1 MVSFNPKKLWLAL
14 RNKFRRQKDVGQFQ
28 LREFIYLDEVSLQ
41 SLLVSLHGELTE
53 KKSITDSTSNTRN
66 VGGNIDTNNLAPL
79 KLGFTAQYQSGKS
92 SATQTETKAT
102 VQSWFRELYE
112 TPNILGVQPLEDDAQ
127 TMTVKSSADIIPGD
141 HPNYCIRS
149 SELQRGT
156 LVELKVAL
164 ATDPYFNVV
173 TSISEFFKLSE
184 NISDLNGYSEIKW
197 QIELLQQL
205 LAGLIPIKAEILN
218 YHALK
223 VGDDTYLV
231 HEDKVKVTEVSSSKI
246 KVNLVGVTELS
257 AYWKDIRRVLF
268 SNQEFRILCRISRP
282 GLVQDWNPIKLL
294 DLFGTFIPQEEI
306 HNLKETLKLLSYNV
320 DAASTAETDNDANNV
335 DAASTAE
342 TDNDANSKMRLA
354 LEEYIKSSCK
364 HAGGEIGSDEVEGI
378 IEEVLE
384 VLKGNFDE
392 GSMGD
397 RKVLYEKVDR
407 ELASLDIDV
416 PSDIRVTLREGSNKK
431 AGLSHRLFTSA
442 SSEAKKVEE
451 KSVAEELFIEAE
463 IIAIYW

>member
-14 RNKFRRQKDVGQFQ
+14 RDKFRRQKEVSQFQ

-66 VGGNIDTNNLAPL
+66 VSGNIDTNNLAPL

-112 TPNILGVQPLEDDAQ
+112 TPNILGVQPLEDGDQ
-127 TMTVKSSADIIPGD
+127 DIIVKSSA
-141 HPNYCIRS
+141 
-149 SELQRGT
+149 LQRGT
-156 LVELKVAL
+156 LAELQVVL

-184 NISDLNGYSEIKW
+184 NISELNGYSEIKW

-218 YHALK
+218 YRALK
-223 VGDDTYLV
+223 TGDDTYLV
-231 HEDKVKVTEVSSSKI
+231 HEDKVTGVSTSKI

-268 SNQEFRILCRISRP
+268 SNQEFRVLCRISRP

-294 DLFGTFIPQEEI
+294 DLFGNVFPQKEI
-306 HNLKETLKLLSYNV
+306 HNVKEMLKLLSYNV
-320 DAASTAETDNDANNV
+320 DAASTAETDNDA
-335 DAASTAE
+335 S
-342 TDNDANSKMRLA
+342 SKMRLA

-364 HAGGEIGSDEVEGI
+364 HAGGEISSDEIKGI
-378 IEEVLE
+378 IEE

-397 RKVLYEKVDR
+397 RKVLYEKVDG
-407 ELASLDIDV
+407 ELASLKIDV
-416 PSDIRVTLREGSNKK
+416 PPDIRVTLRESSSEK
-431 AGLSHRLFTSA
+431 AGLSHKLFTLA

>member
-14 RNKFRRQKDVGQFQ
+14 RDKFRRQKEVSQFQ

-66 VGGNIDTNNLAPL
+66 VSGNIDTNNLAPL

-112 TPNILGVQPLEDDAQ
+112 TPNILGVQPLEDGDQ
-127 TMTVKSSADIIPGD
+127 DIIVKSSA
-141 HPNYCIRS
+141 
-149 SELQRGT
+149 LQRGT
-156 LVELKVAL
+156 LAELQVVL

-184 NISDLNGYSEIKW
+184 NISELNGYSEIKW

-218 YHALK
+218 YRALK
-223 VGDDTYLV
+223 TGDDTYLV
-231 HEDKVKVTEVSSSKI
+231 HEDKVTGVSTSKI

-268 SNQEFRILCRISRP
+268 SNQEFRVLCRISRP

-294 DLFGTFIPQEEI
+294 DLFGNVFPQKEI
-306 HNLKETLKLLSYNV
+306 HNVKEMLKLLSYNV
-320 DAASTAETDNDANNV
+320 DAASTAETDNDA
-335 DAASTAE
+335 S
-342 TDNDANSKMRLA
+342 SKMRLA
-354 LEEYIKSSCK
+354 LEEYIKSSCE

-378 IEEVLE
+378 IKE

-397 RKVLYEKVDR
+397 RKVLYEKVDG
-407 ELASLDIDV
+407 ELVSLKIDV
-416 PSDIRVTLREGSNKK
+416 PPNIRVTLRESSSEK

-442 SSEAKKVEE
+442 PSEVKKVEEKEE

>member
-14 RNKFRRQKDVGQFQ
+14 RDKFRRQKEVSQFQ

-66 VGGNIDTNNLAPL
+66 VSGNIDTNNLAPL

-112 TPNILGVQPLEDDAQ
+112 TPNILGVQPLEDGDQ
-127 TMTVKSSADIIPGD
+127 DIIVKSSA
-141 HPNYCIRS
+141 
-149 SELQRGT
+149 LQRGT
-156 LVELKVAL
+156 LAELQVVL

-184 NISDLNGYSEIKW
+184 NISELNGYSEIKW

-218 YHALK
+218 YRALK
-223 VGDDTYLV
+223 TGDDTYLV
-231 HEDKVKVTEVSSSKI
+231 HEDKVTGVSTSKI

-268 SNQEFRILCRISRP
+268 SNQEFRVLCRISRP

-294 DLFGTFIPQEEI
+294 DLFGNVFPQKEI
-306 HNLKETLKLLSYNV
+306 HNVKEMLKLLSYNV
-320 DAASTAETDNDANNV
+320 DAASTAETDNDA
-335 DAASTAE
+335 S
-342 TDNDANSKMRLA
+342 SKMRLA
-354 LEEYIKSSCK
+354 LEEYIKSSCE

-378 IEEVLE
+378 IKE

-397 RKVLYEKVDR
+397 RKVLYEKVDG
-407 ELASLDIDV
+407 ELASLKIDV
-416 PSDIRVTLREGSNKK
+416 PPNIRVTLRESSSEK
-431 AGLSHRLFTSA
+431 AGLSYRLFTSA
-442 SSEAKKVEE
+442 PSEVKKVEEKEE

>member
-14 RNKFRRQKDVGQFQ
+14 RDKFRRQKEVSQFQ

-66 VGGNIDTNNLAPL
+66 VSGNIDTNNLAPL

-112 TPNILGVQPLEDDAQ
+112 TPNILGVQPLEDGDQ
-127 TMTVKSSADIIPGD
+127 DIIVKSSA
-141 HPNYCIRS
+141 
-149 SELQRGT
+149 LQRGT
-156 LVELKVAL
+156 LAELQVVL

-184 NISDLNGYSEIKW
+184 NISELNGYSEIKW

-218 YHALK
+218 YRALK
-223 VGDDTYLV
+223 TGDDTYLV
-231 HEDKVKVTEVSSSKI
+231 HEDKVTGVSTSKI

-268 SNQEFRILCRISRP
+268 SNQEFRVLCRISHP

-294 DLFGTFIPQEEI
+294 DLFGNVFPQKEI
-306 HNLKETLKLLSYNV
+306 HNVKEILKLLSYNV
-320 DAASTAETDNDANNV
+320 DAASTAETDNDA
-335 DAASTAE
+335 S
-342 TDNDANSKMRLA
+342 SKMRLA
-354 LEEYIKSSCK
+354 LEEYIKSSCE
-364 HAGGEIGSDEVEGI
+364 HAGGEIGSDEVECI
-378 IEEVLE
+378 IEE

-397 RKVLYEKVDR
+397 RKVLYEKVDG
-407 ELASLDIDV
+407 ELASLKIDV
-416 PSDIRVTLREGSNKK
+416 PPDIRVTLRESSSEK
-431 AGLSHRLFTSA
+431 AGLSHKLFTLA

>member
-14 RNKFRRQKDVGQFQ
+14 RDKFRRQKEVSQFQ

-66 VGGNIDTNNLAPL
+66 VSGNIDTNNLAPL

-112 TPNILGVQPLEDDAQ
+112 TPNILGVQPLEDGDQ
-127 TMTVKSSADIIPGD
+127 DIIVKSSA
-141 HPNYCIRS
+141 
-149 SELQRGT
+149 LQRGT
-156 LVELKVAL
+156 LAELQVVL

-184 NISDLNGYSEIKW
+184 NISELNGYSEIKW

-218 YHALK
+218 YRALK
-223 VGDDTYLV
+223 TGDDTYLV
-231 HEDKVKVTEVSSSKI
+231 HEDKVTGVSTSII

-268 SNQEFRILCRISRP
+268 SNQEFRVLCRISRP

-294 DLFGTFIPQEEI
+294 DLFGNVFPQKEI
-306 HNLKETLKLLSYNV
+306 HNVKEMLKLLSYNV
-320 DAASTAETDNDANNV
+320 DAASTAETDNDA
-335 DAASTAE
+335 S
-342 TDNDANSKMRLA
+342 SKMRLA

-364 HAGGEIGSDEVEGI
+364 HAGGEIGSDEIKGI
-378 IEEVLE
+378 IEE

-397 RKVLYEKVDR
+397 RKVLYEKVDG
-407 ELASLDIDV
+407 ELASLKIDV
-416 PSDIRVTLREGSNKK
+416 PPDIRVTLRESSSEK
-431 AGLSHRLFTSA
+431 AGLSHKLFTLA

>member
-14 RNKFRRQKDVGQFQ
+14 RDKFRRQKEVSQFQ

-66 VGGNIDTNNLAPL
+66 VSGNIDTNNLAPL

-112 TPNILGVQPLEDDAQ
+112 TPNILGVQPLEDGDQ
-127 TMTVKSSADIIPGD
+127 DIIVKSSA
-141 HPNYCIRS
+141 
-149 SELQRGT
+149 LQRGT
-156 LVELKVAL
+156 LAELQVVL

-184 NISDLNGYSEIKW
+184 NISELNGYSEIKW

-218 YHALK
+218 YRALK
-223 VGDDTYLV
+223 TGDDTYLV
-231 HEDKVKVTEVSSSKI
+231 HEDKVTGVSTSKI

-268 SNQEFRILCRISRP
+268 SNQEFRVLCRISRP

-294 DLFGTFIPQEEI
+294 DLFGNVFPQKEI
-306 HNLKETLKLLSYNV
+306 HNVKEMLKLLSYNV
-320 DAASTAETDNDANNV
+320 DAASTAETDNDA
-335 DAASTAE
+335 S
-342 TDNDANSKMRLA
+342 SKMRLA
-354 LEEYIKSSCK
+354 LEEYIKSSCE

-378 IEEVLE
+378 IKE

-397 RKVLYEKVDR
+397 RKVLYEKVDG
-407 ELASLDIDV
+407 ELASLKIDV
-416 PSDIRVTLREGSNKK
+416 PPNIRVTLRESSSEK

-442 SSEAKKVEE
+442 PSEVKKVEEKEE

>member
-14 RNKFRRQKDVGQFQ
+14 RNKFRRQEVGQFQ

-127 TMTVKSSADIIPGD
+127 TITVKSSADIIPGD

-294 DLFGTFIPQEEI
+294 DLFGSVFSQKEI

-320 DAASTAETDNDANNV
+320 DAASTAETDNDANN
-335 DAASTAE
+335 
-342 TDNDANSKMRLA
+342 KMRLA

-364 HAGGEIGSDEVEGI
+364 HAGGEIGSDEVKGI
-378 IEEVLE
+378 IEE

-397 RKVLYEKVDR
+397 RKVLYEKVDG

-442 SSEAKKVEE
+442 PSEAKKVEE

>member
-14 RNKFRRQKDVGQFQ
+14 RNKFRRQKEVGQFQ
-28 LREFIYLDEVSLQ
+28 LREFIDLYEVSLQ

-66 VGGNIDTNNLAPL
+66 VSGNIDTNNLAPL

-112 TPNILGVQPLEDDAQ
+112 TPNILGVQPLEDGDQ
-127 TMTVKSSADIIPGD
+127 DIIVKSSA
-141 HPNYCIRS
+141 
-149 SELQRGT
+149 LQRGT
-156 LVELKVAL
+156 LAELQVVL

-184 NISDLNGYSEIKW
+184 NISELNGYSEIKW

-218 YHALK
+218 YRALK
-223 VGDDTYLV
+223 TGDDTYLV
-231 HEDKVKVTEVSSSKI
+231 HEDKVTGVSTSKI

-268 SNQEFRILCRISRP
+268 SNQEFRVLCRISRP

-294 DLFGTFIPQEEI
+294 DLFGNVFPQKEI
-306 HNLKETLKLLSYNV
+306 HNVKEMLKLLSYNV
-320 DAASTAETDNDANNV
+320 DAASTAETDNDA
-335 DAASTAE
+335 S
-342 TDNDANSKMRLA
+342 SKMRLA
-354 LEEYIKSSCK
+354 LEEYIKSSCE

-378 IEEVLE
+378 IKE

-397 RKVLYEKVDR
+397 RKVLYEKVDG
-407 ELASLDIDV
+407 ELASLKIDV
-416 PSDIRVTLREGSNKK
+416 PPDIRVTLRESSSEK
-431 AGLSHRLFTSA
+431 AGLSHKLFTLA
-442 SSEAKKVEE
+442 SSEAKRVEE

>member
-1 MVSFNPKKLWLAL
+1 M
-14 RNKFRRQKDVGQFQ
+14 
-28 LREFIYLDEVSLQ
+28 
-41 SLLVSLHGELTE
+41 VSLHGELTE

-66 VGGNIDTNNLAPL
+66 IGGNIDTNNLAPL

-112 TPNILGVQPLEDDAQ
+112 TPNILGLQPLEDDAQ
-127 TMTVKSSADIIPGD
+127 TITVKSPADIIPGD
-141 HPNYCIRS
+141 HPNYCIKS
-149 SELQRGT
+149 NELQRGV
-156 LVELKVAL
+156 LIELKVLL
-164 ATDPYFNVV
+164 ATDPYFNIV
-173 TSISEFFKLSE
+173 TSISELYKLSE
-184 NISDLNGYSEIKW
+184 NISDLNGYFDIEW
-197 QIELLQQL
+197 IELLQQL
-205 LAGLIPIKAEILN
+205 LAGLVPIKAEILD
-218 YHALK
+218 YRALK
-223 VGDDTYLV
+223 AGDDTYLV
-231 HEDKVKVTEVSSSKI
+231 HEDKAELVEESTQKI

-294 DLFGTFIPQEEI
+294 DLFGNVFPRKEI

-320 DAASTAETDNDANNV
+320 DAASTAETDNDAN
-335 DAASTAE
+335 
-342 TDNDANSKMRLA
+342 SKMGLA

-364 HAGGEIGSDEVEGI
+364 HARREIGKDEVKGI
-378 IEEVLE
+378 IGK

-397 RKVLYEKVDR
+397 RKVLYGKVDG
-407 ELASLDIDV
+407 ELASLKIDV
-416 PSDIRVTLREGSNKK
+416 PPDIRVTLRESSSEK
-431 AGLSHRLFTSA
+431 AGLSHKLFTLA

>member
-14 RNKFRRQKDVGQFQ
+14 RNKFRRQKEVGQFQ

-127 TMTVKSSADIIPGD
+127 TITVKSSADIIPGN

-294 DLFGTFIPQEEI
+294 DLFGNVFPKKEI
-306 HNLKETLKLLSYNV
+306 HNLKETLKLLSY
-320 DAASTAETDNDANNV
+320 NV

-364 HAGGEIGSDEVEGI
+364 HAGGEIGSDEVKGI
-378 IEEVLE
+378 IDK

-397 RKVLYEKVDR
+397 RKVLYEKVDE
-407 ELASLDIDV
+407 ELASLKIDV
-416 PSDIRVTLREGSNKK
+416 PPDIRVTLREGSNKK

-442 SSEAKKVEE
+442 PSETKKVEE

>member
-1 MVSFNPKKLWLAL
+1 MVSLNPKKLWFVLK
-14 RNKFRRQKDVGQFQ
+14 NKFRKQNEVAQFQ

-53 KKSITDSTSNTRN
+53 KKSITDSTSNTKN
-66 VGGNIDTNNLAPL
+66 VGGNIDTNNLTPL

-92 SATQTETKAT
+92 GATQTEKKAI

-112 TPNILGVQPLEDDAQ
+112 TPNILGVQPLEDGDQ
-127 TMTVKSSADIIPGD
+127 DIIVKSSA
-141 HPNYCIRS
+141 
-149 SELQRGT
+149 LQRGT
-156 LVELKVAL
+156 LAEFQVVL

-184 NISDLNGYSEIKW
+184 NISELNGYSEIKW

-218 YHALK
+218 YRALK
-223 VGDDTYLV
+223 TGDDTYLV
-231 HEDKVKVTEVSSSKI
+231 HEDKVTEVSTSKI

-268 SNQEFRILCRISRP
+268 SNQEFRVLCRISRP

-294 DLFGTFIPQEEI
+294 DLFGNIIPQKEI
-306 HNLKETLKLLSYNV
+306 HNFKETLKLPSYNA
-320 DAASTAETDNDANNV
+320 DAASTAETGNDA
-335 DAASTAE
+335 S
-342 TDNDANSKMRLA
+342 SKMRSA
-354 LEEYIKSSCK
+354 LEGYIKSSCE
-364 HAGGEIGSDEVEGI
+364 HAGGEIGSDEVECI
-378 IEEVLE
+378 IKE

-397 RKVLYEKVDR
+397 RKVLYEKVDG
-407 ELASLDIDV
+407 ELASLGIDI
-416 PSDIRVTLREGSNKK
+416 PPNIRVTLRESSSEK
-431 AGLSHRLFTSA
+431 AGLSHKLFTSA
-442 SSEAKKVEE
+442 PSEVKKVEE

>member
-14 RNKFRRQKDVGQFQ
+14 RDKFRRQKEVSQFQ

-66 VGGNIDTNNLAPL
+66 VSGNIDTNNLAPL

-112 TPNILGVQPLEDDAQ
+112 TPNILGVQPLEDGDQ
-127 TMTVKSSADIIPGD
+127 DIIVKSSA
-141 HPNYCIRS
+141 
-149 SELQRGT
+149 LQRGT
-156 LVELKVAL
+156 LAELQVVL

-184 NISDLNGYSEIKW
+184 NISELNGYSEIKW

-218 YHALK
+218 YRALK
-223 VGDDTYLV
+223 TGDDTYLV
-231 HEDKVKVTEVSSSKI
+231 HEDKVTGVSTSKI

-268 SNQEFRILCRISRP
+268 SNQEFRVLCRISRP

-294 DLFGTFIPQEEI
+294 DLFGNVFPQKEI
-306 HNLKETLKLLSYNV
+306 HNVKEMLKLLSYNV
-320 DAASTAETDNDANNV
+320 DAASTAETDNDA
-335 DAASTAE
+335 S
-342 TDNDANSKMRLA
+342 SKMRLA
-354 LEEYIKSSCK
+354 LEEYIKSSCE

-378 IEEVLE
+378 IKE

-397 RKVLYEKVDR
+397 RKVLYEKVDG
-407 ELASLDIDV
+407 ELASLKIDV
-416 PSDIRVTLREGSNKK
+416 PPNIRVTLRESSSEK

-442 SSEAKKVEE
+442 PSEVKKVEEKEE
-451 KSVAEELFIEAE
+451 KSVAEELFIESE
-463 IIAIYW
+463 IIDIYW

>member
-14 RNKFRRQKDVGQFQ
+14 RNKFRRQKEVGQFQ

-112 TPNILGVQPLEDDAQ
+112 IPNILGVQPLEDDAQ
-127 TMTVKSSADIIPGD
+127 TITVKSPADIIPGD
-141 HPNYCIRS
+141 HPNYCIKS
-149 SELQRGT
+149 NELQRGV
-156 LVELKVAL
+156 LIELKVLL
-164 ATDPYFNVV
+164 ATDPYFNIV
-173 TSISEFFKLSE
+173 TSISELYKLSE
-184 NISDLNGYSEIKW
+184 NISDLNGYFDIEW
-197 QIELLQQL
+197 IELLQQL
-205 LAGLIPIKAEILN
+205 LAGLVPIKAEILD
-218 YHALK
+218 YRALK
-223 VGDDTYLV
+223 AGDDTYLV
-231 HEDKVKVTEVSSSKI
+231 HEDKAELVEESTQKI

-294 DLFGTFIPQEEI
+294 DLFGNVFSQKEI

-342 TDNDANSKMRLA
+342 TDKDANSKMRLA

-364 HAGGEIGSDEVEGI
+364 HAGGEIGRDEVKGI
-378 IEEVLE
+378 IDK

-397 RKVLYEKVDR
+397 RKVLYEKVDE
-407 ELASLDIDV
+407 ELASLKIDV
-416 PSDIRVTLREGSNKK
+416 PPDIRVTLREGSNKK

-442 SSEAKKVEE
+442 PSETKKVEE

>member
-14 RNKFRRQKDVGQFQ
+14 RNKFRRQKEVGQFQ

-53 KKSITDSTSNTRN
+53 KKSITDSTSNTKN

-92 SATQTETKAT
+92 DATQTEKKAT

-112 TPNILGVQPLEDDAQ
+112 TPNILGVQPLEDGDQ
-127 TMTVKSSADIIPGD
+127 DIIVKSSA
-141 HPNYCIRS
+141 
-149 SELQRGT
+149 LQRGT
-156 LVELKVAL
+156 LAELQVVL

-184 NISDLNGYSEIKW
+184 NISELNGYSEIKW

-218 YHALK
+218 YRALK
-223 VGDDTYLV
+223 TGDDTYLV
-231 HEDKVKVTEVSSSKI
+231 HEDKATGVSTSKI

-268 SNQEFRILCRISRP
+268 SNQEFRVLCRISRP

-294 DLFGTFIPQEEI
+294 DLFGNVIPQKEI
-306 HNLKETLKLLSYNV
+306 HNFKKTLKLPSYNV
-320 DAASTAETDNDANNV
+320 DAASTAETGNDA
-335 DAASTAE
+335 S
-342 TDNDANSKMRLA
+342 SKMRSA
-354 LEEYIKSSCK
+354 LEEYIKSSCE

-378 IEEVLE
+378 IKE

-397 RKVLYEKVDR
+397 RKVLYEKVDG
-407 ELASLDIDV
+407 ELVSLKIDV
-416 PSDIRVTLREGSNKK
+416 PPNIRVTLRESSSEK

-442 SSEAKKVEE
+442 PSEVKKVEEKEE

>member
-14 RNKFRRQKDVGQFQ
+14 RNKFRRQKEVSQFQ

-53 KKSITDSTSNTRN
+53 KKSITDSTSNTKN
-66 VGGNIDTNNLAPL
+66 VGGNIDTNNLTPL

-112 TPNILGVQPLEDDAQ
+112 TPNILGLQPLEDDAQ
-127 TMTVKSSADIIPGD
+127 TITVKSPADIIPGD
-141 HPNYCIRS
+141 HPNYCIKS
-149 SELQRGT
+149 NELQRGV
-156 LVELKVAL
+156 LIELKVLL
-164 ATDPYFNVV
+164 ATDPYFNIV
-173 TSISEFFKLSE
+173 TSISELYKLSE
-184 NISDLNGYSEIKW
+184 NISDLNGNFDIEW
-197 QIELLQQL
+197 IELLQQL
-205 LAGLIPIKAEILN
+205 LAGLVPIKAEILD
-218 YHALK
+218 YRALK
-223 VGDDTYLV
+223 AGDDTYLI
-231 HEDKVKVTEVSSSKI
+231 HEDKAELVEESTQKI

-306 HNLKETLKLLSYNV
+306 HNLKETLKLLSY
-320 DAASTAETDNDANNV
+320 NV